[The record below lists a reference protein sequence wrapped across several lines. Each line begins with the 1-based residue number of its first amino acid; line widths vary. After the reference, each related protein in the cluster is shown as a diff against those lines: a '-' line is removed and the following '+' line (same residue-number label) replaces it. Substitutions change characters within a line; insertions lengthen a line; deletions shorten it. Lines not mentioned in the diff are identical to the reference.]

1 VESSELYHDVV
12 DPLAHSER
20 VGGEIG
26 RHSSHTGDFVNKR
39 SNVGCIR
46 IELGGSCAT
55 DSQRATQEKE

>member
-12 DPLAHSER
+12 DPLAHGER

-26 RHSSHTGDFVNKR
+26 RHSSHAGDFVNKR
-39 SNVGCIR
+39 SNVGRIR

-55 DSQRATQEKE
+55 DSQRATQENE